1 MLLNVL
7 NFFIVYCEK
16 AAQNYY
22 QLSKEFYSAR
32 VFVKDC
38 TNFIFKSQLLQK
50 YLSLE
55 KLSR

>member
-22 QLSKEFYSAR
+22 QLSKELYSAR
-32 VFVKDC
+32 VFVKRLHK
-38 TNFIFKSQLLQK
+38 FYFQVSAFAEIS
-50 YLSLE
+50 
-55 KLSR
+55 LSRET